1 MRQKSLLPASGSTE
15 KLRSILTGFDESKS
29 TCQLAA
35 RAARH
40 PFIFMRHFKE
50 VNDKLH
56 TAKLR
61 IWTADAQ
68 KEELQQEVD
77 RLKDEIRIVY
87 YQFGLR

>member
-1 MRQKSLLPASGSTE
+1 MGQKSLLPASGSTE

-29 TCQLAA
+29 TCRLAA

-40 PFIFMRHFKE
+40 PVIFMRHFKE
-50 VNDKLH
+50 VNEKLGM
-56 TAKLR
+56 AKRRL
-61 IWTADAQ
+61 WASDAQ
-68 KEELQQEVD
+68 KEELQKEVD